1 MNTLAD
7 GINQKLGDE
16 GEPNPRPELIVG
28 VCNSRGFE
36 EVPTL
41 KPTFKQKAVRLNL
54 LGNGILLYF
63 KFSFVFLLHE
73 GPGEVVGVALDV
85 IVVHHAPELLTHR
98 LDPRLPAARVVEHF
112 YLVRELET

>member
-1 MNTLAD
+1 MNTLAG

-85 IVVHHAPELLTHR
+85 VVVHHRPELLSHW
-98 LDPRLPAARVVEHF
+98 LYPRLSTSRIVEHF
-112 YLVRELET
+112 NFVRELKT